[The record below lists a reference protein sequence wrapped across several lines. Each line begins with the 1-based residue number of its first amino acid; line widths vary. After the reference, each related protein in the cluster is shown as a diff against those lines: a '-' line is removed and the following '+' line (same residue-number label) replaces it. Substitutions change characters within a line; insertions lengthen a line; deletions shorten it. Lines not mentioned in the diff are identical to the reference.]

1 MSLMK
6 KLSLSLFCILIL
18 FLTTPSF
25 TAEIKEITRDG
36 KKLEII
42 DGDTIKI
49 DNFKIRLH
57 GIDAPEMGQICLDK
71 KKEPYDC
78 GLYSKRYLKKLIGK
92 REIVCV
98 YNSLDV
104 YKRILG
110 TCYRGSR
117 NPDTGIDGIMNLNYM
132 MVATG
137 KAVAFIKYSTRY
149 FKAENLQEETT
160 VELGK
165 ENLKRPGS
173 GEKKINK
180 L

>member
-1 MSLMK
+1 MSLVK
-6 KLSLSLFCILIL
+6 KLSLSLFSILIL

-36 KKLEII
+36 KKLEVI

-149 FKAENLQEETT
+149 FKAEKFARRNNSGIWQGKFETPW
-160 VELGK
+160 EW
-165 ENLKRPGS
+165 R
-173 GEKKINK
+173 KKK
-180 L
+180 

>member
-6 KLSLSLFCILIL
+6 KLSLSLFSILIL

-36 KKLEII
+36 KKLEVI

-149 FKAENLQEETT
+149 FKAEKFARRNNSGIWQGKFETPW
-160 VELGK
+160 EW
-165 ENLKRPGS
+165 R
-173 GEKKINK
+173 KKNK
-180 L
+180 